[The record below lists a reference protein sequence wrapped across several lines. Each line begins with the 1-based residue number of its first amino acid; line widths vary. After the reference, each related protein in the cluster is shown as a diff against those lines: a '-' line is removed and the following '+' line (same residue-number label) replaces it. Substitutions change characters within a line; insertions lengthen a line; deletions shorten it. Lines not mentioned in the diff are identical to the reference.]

1 MATAK
6 VAEADSGAFKDNV
19 YVEILN
25 KKIRSQRKKV
35 KDVEELK
42 KKDEDEE
49 ELDANQREKLSNE
62 SHLQKSVEE
71 LEQIK
76 ESIIEAVT
84 KEEKVKEEREQ
95 KFRSDLGLIL
105 SSLSAVAYINGEDA
119 QEKKRQIAAKDPIFK
134 TTGFNRLE
142 SIAKKLSPQTIT
154 GTFQQTVD
162 SQLDFALGIIE
173 GRSKGSPVGGSFIQL
188 RELLAKIYNTDLFV
202 YDPNLLKKP
211 PKKSAKKGKG
221 QKGQEGQT
229 VEDKPVDGRPE
240 TAPQTRTGDSASAPT
255 PTRPNKEGK
264 EKSKFEWTPGNQNKD
279 EQAKP
284 STAPIKDQTPTQ
296 VKAPSVIPAPPPA
309 PIEEIQQVKTS
320 EEEEDDDQRQ
330 GLNKRKKGKRGNQG
344 YGRKDEDDGFQ
355 TAGVSHKPKDIRG
368 QRDIKEDKPIPP
380 PVEVTEVRQPR
391 RQGGNDVWVKNQ
403 TGDKKPENA
412 PQSLLT
418 SPLSEVQPVPEK
430 PKNQREGAPR
440 AKAPAGDNNFVYYGK
455 AHTGEST

>member
-162 SQLDFALGIIE
+162 S
-173 GRSKGSPVGGSFIQL
+173 
-188 RELLAKIYNTDLFV
+188 
-202 YDPNLLKKP
+202 
-211 PKKSAKKGKG
+211 
-221 QKGQEGQT
+221 
-229 VEDKPVDGRPE
+229 
-240 TAPQTRTGDSASAPT
+240 
-255 PTRPNKEGK
+255 
-264 EKSKFEWTPGNQNKD
+264 
-279 EQAKP
+279 
-284 STAPIKDQTPTQ
+284 
-296 VKAPSVIPAPPPA
+296 
-309 PIEEIQQVKTS
+309 
-320 EEEEDDDQRQ
+320 
-330 GLNKRKKGKRGNQG
+330 
-344 YGRKDEDDGFQ
+344 
-355 TAGVSHKPKDIRG
+355 
-368 QRDIKEDKPIPP
+368 
-380 PVEVTEVRQPR
+380 
-391 RQGGNDVWVKNQ
+391 
-403 TGDKKPENA
+403 
-412 PQSLLT
+412 
-418 SPLSEVQPVPEK
+418 
-430 PKNQREGAPR
+430 
-440 AKAPAGDNNFVYYGK
+440 
-455 AHTGEST
+455 